1 MSSSSI
7 LKSPGVKQ
15 ASKQVSRQASTRKAF
30 SQSHALEGLVLD
42 GEEETMQIGGEDE
55 RREDNTAAGEEET
68 TFTTNTEVSNNM
80 CNGHHISASVHQVCS
95 SGASSSN
102 VVINVEQE

>member
-1 MSSSSI
+1 
-7 LKSPGVKQ
+7 
-15 ASKQVSRQASTRKAF
+15 
-30 SQSHALEGLVLD
+30 
-42 GEEETMQIGGEDE
+42 MQGEDE

-80 CNGHHISASVHQVCS
+80 CHGHHISASVLQMS
-95 SGASSSN
+95 SPGASTSD